1 MNDFPAKS
9 DIEILVKL
17 QEAETQIVRLKAV
30 LIKVEKEKEKLR
42 ATLNQFE
49 YGVEENKEKLLRT
62 MAACRDTEREIQ
74 VIDDRIIKSNE
85 KLRMVKTNKEYNLFL
100 REVDDNKK
108 RKDVLE
114 TELLELLDENESMEK
129 FSLESEKEFQLLKD
143 KIEAEQKEIEK
154 KTLDDRELLDEY
166 LANQRKIGKTIT
178 TSVMNKF
185 VKISKMNNG
194 SAVVGVENEV
204 CLGGFM
210 NIPPQL
216 YIEVQRGHSLIS
228 CPQCSRILYHINT

>member
-154 KTLDDRELLDEY
+154 K
-166 LANQRKIGKTIT
+166 N
-178 TSVMNKF
+178 
-185 VKISKMNNG
+185 
-194 SAVVGVENEV
+194 
-204 CLGGFM
+204 LG
-210 NIPPQL
+210 
-216 YIEVQRGHSLIS
+216 
-228 CPQCSRILYHINT
+228 